1 MKKVYGQLKN
11 RIRKNRERLSAP
23 EYCAPQIFL
32 EGGDWP
38 GDWQGRTILA
48 LASLYRAEDG
58 EREKQNILHQLDDI
72 LDSLDEH
79 TNEDGYFGELF
90 DENSVNEQQLSG
102 NSWFLRGL
110 CAVYEIVGREEVLA
124 RLNRISERY
133 LTKLA
138 PSYLRYPTV
147 KREEGDVGGHLQKIV
162 TEGWRLSSDVGCA
175 FILLDGITHTYEITG
190 NKALLPVIR
199 AMISKFSQID
209 YVRYNCQTHATLS
222 GSRGV
227 LRFYRL
233 TGEQELLDLA
243 KRNFELYFN
252 YGMTLNYANCNWFGK
267 PYWTETCAV
276 VDSLIFAM
284 QLFEITGERRYI
296 EFANRCYLNALR
308 VSQRPNGGAGCETC
322 LNEKN
327 DCLHSYIYEAFFC
340 CTMRIAEC
348 FYELCEYGIIKRNG
362 TSYVLLPFEM
372 ESEELSLSVTEHNE
386 GRILDIKPHHR
397 ISHLCIYVPS
407 HCKVRCSAGELKNGM
422 LEFENIEEEVH
433 IEERFTA
440 FSERRQNRTVHMLG
454 DYLLLKRDRS
464 DQNCAFVADTFTVP
478 DQASVEALKQYI

>member
-1 MKKVYGQLKN
+1 MCPSDFSRG
-11 RIRKNRERLSAP
+11 R
-23 EYCAPQIFL
+23 
-32 EGGDWP
+32 DWP

-48 LASLYRAEDG
+48 LARFIRAEDG

-209 YVRYNCQTHATLS
+209 YVRYNCQTHAP
-222 GSRGV
+222 
-227 LRFYRL
+227 YRVPA
-233 TGEQELLDLA
+233 G
-243 KRNFELYFN
+243 F
-252 YGMTLNYANCNWFGK
+252 
-267 PYWTETCAV
+267 
-276 VDSLIFAM
+276 FA
-284 QLFEITGERRYI
+284 FIG
-296 EFANRCYLNALR
+296 
-308 VSQRPNGGAGCETC
+308 
-322 LNEKN
+322 
-327 DCLHSYIYEAFFC
+327 
-340 CTMRIAEC
+340 
-348 FYELCEYGIIKRNG
+348 
-362 TSYVLLPFEM
+362 
-372 ESEELSLSVTEHNE
+372 
-386 GRILDIKPHHR
+386 
-397 ISHLCIYVPS
+397 
-407 HCKVRCSAGELKNGM
+407 
-422 LEFENIEEEVH
+422 
-433 IEERFTA
+433 
-440 FSERRQNRTVHMLG
+440 
-454 DYLLLKRDRS
+454 
-464 DQNCAFVADTFTVP
+464 
-478 DQASVEALKQYI
+478 